1 MDHDEA
7 ARHWEDNA
15 EVWTQL
21 SRAGFDVY
29 RDSFN
34 TPGFLAMLPDVA
46 RLRGLDIGCG
56 EGHNTRLVARRAGG
70 MTGVDVSR
78 TFVRHAREAEAR
90 EPLGISYRVGNA
102 LALPFGG
109 GRFDF
114 ATAVMCL
121 MDVPD
126 PGQALREACRV
137 LKPGGF
143 LQFSICHPCFT
154 TPHRRQVRDEAGRT
168 LAIEVGDY
176 FRELN
181 GEMSE
186 WIFSAAPHEV
196 VAGLPRFKVP
206 QFTRTISQWLNLTID
221 AGFAIERVGE
231 PRPDDEAVR
240 EWPNVQDAQVVAYF
254 LHIRARKPGV

>member
-1 MDHDEA
+1 
-7 ARHWEDNA
+7 
-15 EVWTQL
+15 
-21 SRAGFDVY
+21 
-29 RDSFN
+29 
-34 TPGFLAMLPDVA
+34 
-46 RLRGLDIGCG
+46 
-56 EGHNTRLVARRAGG
+56 
-70 MTGVDVSR
+70 
-78 TFVRHAREAEAR
+78 
-90 EPLGISYRVGNA
+90 
-102 LALPFGG
+102 
-109 GRFDF
+109 
-114 ATAVMCL
+114 MCL

-231 PRPDDEAVR
+231 AASRRRGGARVAQRAGMPRWWLISCTSA
-240 EWPNVQDAQVVAYF
+240 
-254 LHIRARKPGV
+254 RASRGCETGGRGGGSGGVHGGTRSRGRRHRR